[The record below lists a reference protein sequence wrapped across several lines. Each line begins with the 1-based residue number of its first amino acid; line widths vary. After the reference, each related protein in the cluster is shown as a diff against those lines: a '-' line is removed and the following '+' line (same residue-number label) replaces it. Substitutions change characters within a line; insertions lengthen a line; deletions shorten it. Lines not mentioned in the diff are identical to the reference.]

1 MGRSLAAS
9 IETVKSATASLQ
21 GAASL
26 NSMLARADEAAA
38 HLEAREAALRSLPA
52 PQGNQE
58 FNTTL
63 QIDSLSGK
71 MWDDLHDFWLYP
83 LHGNVLGQLGS
94 AENIYAENIINIF
107 SKPFET
113 VMILSPND
121 CIWSLNTASLS
132 RMR

>member
-38 HLEAREAALRSLPA
+38 RLEAREAALLSLPA

-71 MWDDLHDFWLYP
+71 M
-83 LHGNVLGQLGS
+83 
-94 AENIYAENIINIF
+94 
-107 SKPFET
+107 
-113 VMILSPND
+113 
-121 CIWSLNTASLS
+121 
-132 RMR
+132 